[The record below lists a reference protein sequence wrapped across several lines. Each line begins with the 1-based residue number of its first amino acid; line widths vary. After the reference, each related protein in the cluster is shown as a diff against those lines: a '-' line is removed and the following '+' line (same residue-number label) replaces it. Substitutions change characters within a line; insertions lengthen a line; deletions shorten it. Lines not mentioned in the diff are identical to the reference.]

1 MVLSIRWRVAS
12 TQASDIAVRHN
23 HDFRTRPLNRDEL
36 RARRLQNAMTRT
48 TINDIVAV
56 GAGTVGLALFAG
68 LILVP
73 AWSAYSRLWER
84 LAATVLSLYV
94 LAVLVGAG
102 VAGALA
108 AVYFW
113 G

>member
-1 MVLSIRWRVAS
+1 MSRSEINELVA
-12 TQASDIAVRHN
+12 A
-23 HDFRTRPLNRDEL
+23 
-36 RARRLQNAMTRT
+36 
-48 TINDIVAV
+48 
-56 GAGTVGLALFAG
+56 GAGVVSLALFAG

-73 AWSAYSRLWER
+73 AWSSYSRLWER

-94 LAVLVGAG
+94 LAVLLGVG
-102 VAGALA
+102 VLGALA

>member
-1 MVLSIRWRVAS
+1 MSRAQINELVAG
-12 TQASDIAVRHN
+12 
-23 HDFRTRPLNRDEL
+23 
-36 RARRLQNAMTRT
+36 
-48 TINDIVAV
+48 
-56 GAGTVGLALFAG
+56 GAGVLGLLLYTG

-73 AWSAYSRLWER
+73 AWSSYSRVWER

-94 LAVLVGAG
+94 LAVLVGIG

>member
-1 MVLSIRWRVAS
+1 MQRAVVNELVA
-12 TQASDIAVRHN
+12 AC
-23 HDFRTRPLNRDEL
+23 
-36 RARRLQNAMTRT
+36 
-48 TINDIVAV
+48 
-56 GAGTVGLALFAG
+56 AGVFTLALFAG

-73 AWSAYSRLWER
+73 VWTSYARLWER

-94 LAVLVGAG
+94 LAVLVGIG